1 MCPGVRSCMK
11 KTEELE
17 KEAKKAKV
25 GIRQVFGA
33 FKEQQEG

>member
-1 MCPGVRSCMK
+1 MK

-17 KEAKKAKV
+17 EEAREGKGLNQKS
-25 GIRQVFGA
+25 GA